1 MEEKIERSEEL
12 RYKISKDE
20 KLLEDLSETIAK
32 ILKGKVEIADDE
44 TFAFV
49 PLVYKKPVFTPE
61 AFATNVAIERIPF
74 GGAGPLDPDILVVLE
89 KFRVMDSNPLPAT
102 TLREQILG
110 NRALMKEL
118 SEGISKVLRKHDV
131 KFEAD
136 ETYAFLPIV
145 LKKAIFGPE
154 LFISPRMEPDPQPW
168 NPDPTPW
175 TPSVASSLVMLGPQ
189 PEPPDQPAP
198 LGRVSTIALIEE
210 YGIIP
215 SPLPGPL
222 DPDMLNMLDKFRI
235 EKMR

>member
-1 MEEKIERSEEL
+1 MEEKIKRSEEL
-12 RYKISKDE
+12 RYRINNDG
-20 KLLEDLSETIAK
+20 KLLKVLSKTISK
-32 ILKGKVEIADDE
+32 ILKGKVDIADDE

-49 PLVYKKPVFTPE
+49 PIVYKKPVFAPE
-61 AFATNVAIERIPF
+61 AFTTNVAIGRIPF

-89 KFRVMDSNPLPAT
+89 NFRVMDSNPIPAD

-110 NRALMKEL
+110 NRALMKDL
-118 SEGISKVLRKHDV
+118 SEGISEVLREHDV

-154 LFISPRMEPDPQPW
+154 LFISPRMR
-168 NPDPTPW
+168 
-175 TPSVASSLVMLGPQ
+175 
-189 PEPPDQPAP
+189 PEPVTWKPSAASPLVAKP
-198 LGRVSTIALIEE
+198 LGRVSTIVMIEE

-222 DPDMLNMLDKFRI
+222 DPDLLHMLDKFRI
-235 EKMR
+235 GKMR

>member
-12 RYKISKDE
+12 RYRISKDE
-20 KLLEDLSETIAK
+20 SLLKVLSKTISE

-49 PLVYKKPVFTPE
+49 PLVYKKPVFAPE
-61 AFATNVAIERIPF
+61 AFATNAAIERIPF
-74 GGAGPLDPDILVVLE
+74 GGAGPLDPDILIVLE
-89 KFRVMDSNPLPAT
+89 NFRVMDSKSLPAA

-110 NRALMKEL
+110 NRALMKDL
-118 SEGISKVLRKHDV
+118 SEGISEVLRKHDV

-145 LKKAIFGPE
+145 LKKSIFGPE
-154 LFISPRMEPDPQPW
+154 LFISPRMEPDPEPW

-175 TPSVASSLVMLGPQ
+175 KPSVASSLVMLGPQ
-189 PEPPDQPAP
+189 PEPPDQPAL
-198 LGRVSTIALIEE
+198 LGRVSTIAMIEK

-222 DPDMLNMLDKFRI
+222 DPDLLNILDKFRI
-235 EKMR
+235 GKMR

>member
-1 MEEKIERSEEL
+1 MNTMEEKIKRSEEI
-12 RYKISKDE
+12 RYRINNDE
-20 KLLEDLSETIAK
+20 KLLKVLSKTISK

-61 AFATNVAIERIPF
+61 AFTTNVAIGRIPF

-89 KFRVMDSNPLPAT
+89 NFRVMDSNPLPAD
-102 TLREQILG
+102 TLREQILS
-110 NRALMKEL
+110 NRALMKDL
-118 SEGISKVLRKHDV
+118 SEGISEVLREHDV

-154 LFISPRMEPDPQPW
+154 LFISPRMK
-168 NPDPTPW
+168 PDPTPW
-175 TPSVASSLVMLGPQ
+175 KSDSLVALGPQ
-189 PEPPDQPAP
+189 PEPPDQPA
-198 LGRVSTIALIEE
+198 LLRVSTIALIEE

-222 DPDMLNMLDKFRI
+222 DPDLLHMLDKFRI
-235 EKMR
+235 RKMR

>member
-12 RYKISKDE
+12 RYRISKDE
-20 KLLEDLSETIAK
+20 NLLRALSKTISK

-49 PLVYKKPVFTPE
+49 PIVYKKPVFAPE

-74 GGAGPLDPDILVVLE
+74 GGAGPLDPNILVVLE
-89 KFRVMDSNPLPAT
+89 NFRVMDSNPLPAR

-110 NRALMKEL
+110 NRELMKDL
-118 SEGISKVLRKHDV
+118 SEGISEVLRKHDV
-131 KFEAD
+131 TFEAD

-154 LFISPRMEPDPQPW
+154 LFASPRMEPDPTLWKPL
-168 NPDPTPW
+168 
-175 TPSVASSLVMLGPQ
+175 VASSLVMLGPQ
-189 PEPPDQPAP
+189 PEPPDQPVS
-198 LGRVSTIALIEE
+198 LGHVSTIAMIEE

-215 SPLPGPL
+215 RPLPGPL
-222 DPDMLNMLDKFRI
+222 DPDLLNMLDRFRI

>member
-12 RYKISKDE
+12 RYRISKDE
-20 KLLEDLSETIAK
+20 KLLKVLSKTISK

-49 PLVYKKPVFTPE
+49 PIVYKKPVFAPE
-61 AFATNVAIERIPF
+61 AFATNAIERIPF
-74 GGAGPLDPDILVVLE
+74 GGAGPLDPNILVVLE
-89 KFRVMDSNPLPAT
+89 NFRVMDSNPLPAR

-110 NRALMKEL
+110 NRELMKDL
-118 SEGISKVLRKHDV
+118 SEGISEVLRKHDV
-131 KFEAD
+131 TFEAD

-154 LFISPRMEPDPQPW
+154 LFISPRMK
-168 NPDPTPW
+168 PDPTPW
-175 TPSVASSLVMLGPQ
+175 KSDSLVALGPQ
-189 PEPPDQPAP
+189 PEPPDQPA
-198 LGRVSTIALIEE
+198 LLRVSTIALIEE
-210 YGIIP
+210 YGLIP

-222 DPDMLNMLDKFRI
+222 DPYLLNMLDKFRI

>member
-12 RYKISKDE
+12 RYRISKDE
-20 KLLEDLSETIAK
+20 KLLKVLSKTISK

-49 PLVYKKPVFTPE
+49 PIVYKKPVFAPE
-61 AFATNVAIERIPF
+61 AFATNAIERIPF

-89 KFRVMDSNPLPAT
+89 NFRVMDSNPLPAR

-110 NRALMKEL
+110 NRELMKDL
-118 SEGISKVLRKHDV
+118 SEGISEVLRKHDV
-131 KFEAD
+131 TFEAD

-154 LFISPRMEPDPQPW
+154 LFASPRMK
-168 NPDPTPW
+168 PDPTPW
-175 TPSVASSLVMLGPQ
+175 KPSVASPLVMVNPQ
-189 PEPPDQPAP
+189 PEPSNQLAS
-198 LGRVSTIALIEE
+198 LSHVSTIALIEE
-210 YGIIP
+210 YGLIP

-222 DPDMLNMLDKFRI
+222 DPYLLNMLDKFRI
-235 EKMR
+235 EKMG

>member
-1 MEEKIERSEEL
+1 MNTMEEKIKRSEEL
-12 RYKISKDE
+12 RYRINNDG
-20 KLLEDLSETIAK
+20 KLLKVLSKTISK

-49 PLVYKKPVFTPE
+49 PIVYKKPVFTPE
-61 AFATNVAIERIPF
+61 AFTTNVAIGKIPF

-89 KFRVMDSNPLPAT
+89 NFRVMDSNPLPAD

-118 SEGISKVLRKHDV
+118 SEGISEVLREHDV
-131 KFEAD
+131 TFEAD

-154 LFISPRMEPDPQPW
+154 LFISPRMEPDPEPW

-175 TPSVASSLVMLGPQ
+175 RSSVASSLVTKPQ
-189 PEPPDQPAP
+189 PDPWD
-198 LGRVSTIALIEE
+198 LSGRVSTIVMIEE

-222 DPDMLNMLDKFRI
+222 DPDLLNILDKFRI
-235 EKMR
+235 RKMR

>member
-1 MEEKIERSEEL
+1 MNTMEEKIKRSEEL
-12 RYKISKDE
+12 RYRINNDG
-20 KLLEDLSETIAK
+20 KLLKVLSKTISK

-49 PLVYKKPVFTPE
+49 PIVYKKPVFTPE
-61 AFATNVAIERIPF
+61 AFTTNVAIGKIPF

-89 KFRVMDSNPLPAT
+89 NFRVMDSNPLPAD

-118 SEGISKVLRKHDV
+118 SEGISEVLREHDV
-131 KFEAD
+131 TFEAD

-154 LFISPRMEPDPQPW
+154 LFISPRMEPDPEPW
-168 NPDPTPW
+168 KPDPTPW
-175 TPSVASSLVMLGPQ
+175 KPLVASSVVTKPQ
-189 PEPPDQPAP
+189 PDPWEPR
-198 LGRVSTIALIEE
+198 GHVSTIAMIEE

-222 DPDMLNMLDKFRI
+222 DPDLLNILDKFRI
-235 EKMR
+235 RKMR